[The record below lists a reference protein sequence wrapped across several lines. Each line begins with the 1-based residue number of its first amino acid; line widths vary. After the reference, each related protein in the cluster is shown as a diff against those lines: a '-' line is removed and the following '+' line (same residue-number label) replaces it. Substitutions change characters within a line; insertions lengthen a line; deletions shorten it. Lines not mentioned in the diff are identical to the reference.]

1 MPHTHCFTL
10 PNGLRCAFQYKKS
23 TVAHMA
29 VAIKAGSRDELEHQ
43 QGLAHFIEHNLFKG
57 TKKRKAYHVL
67 SRLDDVGGELNAY
80 TSKEE
85 TIIHASFLKTDF
97 RRAADLLADVVFKSN
112 FPVKELE
119 KEKEV
124 IKDEIHSYLDSP
136 GDRIFDDYED
146 FIFAGDALGRN
157 ILGTP
162 KSVDGL
168 TREDIFEFQ
177 GRTYTAERI
186 TLSIVGPFGQQRVEQ
201 MAQEFFAQHQLNNNN
216 WESHFEAPNKPQR
229 RVEEVVQFQDHY
241 IIGWRTPGI
250 HHPQR
255 RALLLLNNVLGGPGM
270 NNRLGLNIREK
281 HGIAYNIESFLNLYS
296 DIGLLGIYLGCDPS
310 QTERAAALAAKEVK
324 KLQEQRLGTL
334 QLSKAKNQFLG
345 QMALAEENGLNAC
358 IGAGRALLYFD
369 KINSFEYVAAQM
381 QGITAEDLMEAAQD
395 FLSPDQGYELIYKKA
410 E

>member
-29 VAIKAGSRDELEHQ
+29 VTIKAGSRDELEHQ

-57 TKKRKAYHVL
+57 TEKRKAYHVL

-80 TSKEE
+80 TTKEE

-201 MAQEFFAQHQLNNNN
+201 MAQELFAQHQLNTNT

-229 RVEEVVQFQDHY
+229 RVEEVAQFQDHY

-334 QLSKAKNQFLG
+334 QLSKAKNQFIG

>member
-29 VAIKAGSRDELEHQ
+29 VTIKAGSRDELEHQ

-57 TKKRKAYHVL
+57 TEKRKAYHVL

-80 TSKEE
+80 TTKEE

-229 RVEEVVQFQDHY
+229 LVEEVAQFQDHY

-334 QLSKAKNQFLG
+334 QLSKAKNQFIG

-381 QGITAEDLMEAAQD
+381 HGITAEDLMEAAQD

>member
-85 TIIHASFLKTDF
+85 TIIHATFLKTDF

-229 RVEEVVQFQDHY
+229 RVEEVAQFQDHY

>member
-57 TKKRKAYHVL
+57 TEKRKAYHVL

-177 GRTYTAERI
+177 ERTYTAERI

-201 MAQEFFAQHQLNNNN
+201 MAQEFFAQHQLNSNT

-229 RVEEVVQFQDHY
+229 RVEEVAQFQDHY
-241 IIGWRTPGI
+241 IVGWRTPGI

-334 QLSKAKNQFLG
+334 QLSKAKNQFIG

>member
-57 TKKRKAYHVL
+57 TEKRKAYHVL

-177 GRTYTAERI
+177 ERTYTAERI

-201 MAQEFFAQHQLNNNN
+201 MAQEFFAQHQLNSNT

-229 RVEEVVQFQDHY
+229 RVEEVAQFQDHY

-334 QLSKAKNQFLG
+334 QLSKAKNQFIG

>member
-29 VAIKAGSRDELEHQ
+29 VTIKAGSRDELEHQ

-57 TKKRKAYHVL
+57 TEKRKAYHVL

-80 TSKEE
+80 TTKEE

-201 MAQEFFAQHQLNNNN
+201 MAQEFFAQHQLNNNA

-229 RVEEVVQFQDHY
+229 RVEEVAQFQDHY

-334 QLSKAKNQFLG
+334 QLSKAKNQFIG

-369 KINSFEYVAAQM
+369 KINSFEHVAAQM

>member
-201 MAQEFFAQHQLNNNN
+201 MAQEFFAQHQLNNNT

-229 RVEEVVQFQDHY
+229 RVEEVAQFQDHY

>member
-10 PNGLRCAFQYKKS
+10 LNGLRCAFQYKKS

-57 TKKRKAYHVL
+57 TEKRKAYHVL

-201 MAQEFFAQHQLNNNN
+201 MAQEFFAQHQLNNNT

-229 RVEEVVQFQDHY
+229 RVEEVAQFQDHY

-310 QTERAAALAAKEVK
+310 QTERAAVLAAKEVK

-334 QLSKAKNQFLG
+334 QLSKAKNQFIG

>member
-29 VAIKAGSRDELEHQ
+29 VTIKAGSRDELEHQ

-57 TKKRKAYHVL
+57 TEKRKAYHVL

-80 TSKEE
+80 TTKEE

-177 GRTYTAERI
+177 ERTYTAERI

-201 MAQEFFAQHQLNNNN
+201 MAQEFFAQHQLNSNT

-229 RVEEVVQFQDHY
+229 RVEEVAQFQDHY

-334 QLSKAKNQFLG
+334 QLSKAKNQFIG

>member
-29 VAIKAGSRDELEHQ
+29 VTIKAGSRDELEHQ

-57 TKKRKAYHVL
+57 TEKRKAYHVL

-80 TSKEE
+80 TTKEE

-201 MAQEFFAQHQLNNNN
+201 MAQEFFAQHQLNNNA

-229 RVEEVVQFQDHY
+229 RVEEVAQFQDHY

-334 QLSKAKNQFLG
+334 QLSKAKNQFIG

-381 QGITAEDLMEAAQD
+381 HGITAEDLMEAAQD

>member
-29 VAIKAGSRDELEHQ
+29 VTIKAGSRDELEHQ

-57 TKKRKAYHVL
+57 TEKRKAYHVL

-80 TSKEE
+80 TTKEE

-177 GRTYTAERI
+177 ERTYTAERI

-201 MAQEFFAQHQLNNNN
+201 MAQEFFAQHQLNNNT

-229 RVEEVVQFQDHY
+229 RVEEVAQFQDHY

-334 QLSKAKNQFLG
+334 QLSKAKNQFIG

>member
-57 TKKRKAYHVL
+57 TEKRKAYHVL

-177 GRTYTAERI
+177 ERTYTAERI

-201 MAQEFFAQHQLNNNN
+201 MAQEFFAQHQLNSNT

-229 RVEEVVQFQDHY
+229 RVEEVAQFQDHY

-334 QLSKAKNQFLG
+334 QLSKAKNQFIG

-381 QGITAEDLMEAAQD
+381 QGITAEDLMAAAQD

>member
-229 RVEEVVQFQDHY
+229 RVEEVAQFQDHY

-334 QLSKAKNQFLG
+334 QLSKAKNQFIG

>member
-1 MPHTHCFTL
+1 M
-10 PNGLRCAFQYKKS
+10 
-23 TVAHMA
+23 
-29 VAIKAGSRDELEHQ
+29 
-43 QGLAHFIEHNLFKG
+43 
-57 TKKRKAYHVL
+57 
-67 SRLDDVGGELNAY
+67 
-80 TSKEE
+80 
-85 TIIHASFLKTDF
+85 
-97 RRAADLLADVVFKSN
+97 ADVVFKSN

-201 MAQEFFAQHQLNNNN
+201 MAQEFFAQHQLNNNT

-229 RVEEVVQFQDHY
+229 RVEEVAQFQDHY

-334 QLSKAKNQFLG
+334 QLSKAKNQFIG

>member
-1 MPHTHCFTL
+1 
-10 PNGLRCAFQYKKS
+10 
-23 TVAHMA
+23 MA
-29 VAIKAGSRDELEHQ
+29 VTIKAGSRDELEHQ

-57 TKKRKAYHVL
+57 TEKRKAYHVL

-201 MAQEFFAQHQLNNNN
+201 MAQEFFAQHQLNNNT

-229 RVEEVVQFQDHY
+229 RVEEVAQFQDHY

-334 QLSKAKNQFLG
+334 QLSKAKNQFIG

>member
-229 RVEEVVQFQDHY
+229 RVEEVAQFQDHY

-296 DIGLLGIYLGCDPS
+296 DIGLLGIYLG
-310 QTERAAALAAKEVK
+310 
-324 KLQEQRLGTL
+324 
-334 QLSKAKNQFLG
+334 
-345 QMALAEENGLNAC
+345 
-358 IGAGRALLYFD
+358 
-369 KINSFEYVAAQM
+369 
-381 QGITAEDLMEAAQD
+381 
-395 FLSPDQGYELIYKKA
+395 
-410 E
+410 

>member
-57 TKKRKAYHVL
+57 TEKRKAYHVL

-177 GRTYTAERI
+177 ERTYTAERI

-201 MAQEFFAQHQLNNNN
+201 MAQEFFAQHQINSNT

-229 RVEEVVQFQDHY
+229 RVEEVAQFQDHY

-334 QLSKAKNQFLG
+334 QLSKAKNQFIG

>member
-57 TKKRKAYHVL
+57 TEKRKAYHVL

-177 GRTYTAERI
+177 ERTYTAERI

-201 MAQEFFAQHQLNNNN
+201 MAQEFFAQHQLNNNT

-229 RVEEVVQFQDHY
+229 RVEEVAQFQDHY

-334 QLSKAKNQFLG
+334 QLSKAKNQFIG